1 MTTNELKD
9 ILAAKLKDEGTY
21 FKKSDIKMQKLTKG
35 YKVTIR
41 DYEHIPFIITLSQ
54 DEDFGY
60 VVMVKEMWGNPTIIF
75 KDSSKDYPMY
85 ETMLSLGYYIGTRF

>member
-21 FKKSDIKMQKLTKG
+21 L
-35 YKVTIR
+35 
-41 DYEHIPFIITLSQ
+41 
-54 DEDFGY
+54 
-60 VVMVKEMWGNPTIIF
+60 MWGNSTIIF